1 MTTPQVFYRKWR
13 PQRFEEVA
21 GQPHVTATLRRAVA
35 TGRVAHAYLFTGP
48 RGVGKTSTARIVA
61 KALNCVN
68 PQDGE
73 PDNTCANCQAV
84 LEDRMLDLI
93 EIDAASNTGVDNIR
107 DLREKVRFQPVAGR
121 WKVYI
126 IDEAHMLS
134 NSAFNALLKTLEE
147 PPPRVVMVLATT
159 DVHKM
164 PLTVVSR
171 CQRYDFRRLSNED
184 VVDRLAEICGEEGI
198 ECEPE
203 VLAMIARHAWG
214 SLRDAE
220 NVLEQLAVSY
230 GGLAAPTA
238 AAPSPAAGQPALS
251 SPFGGESH
259 LVVPS
264 PLDRDSHAV
273 HPSPLDG
280 DSHAVHPSPLDGD
293 SHVVHPSPLEGEGE
307 GEGSPHP
314 AEIKAEHVRELLGLG
329 DTATAIELAQAVLA
343 GDAARALGAV
353 NREAGRGADLRNL
366 RNGTVDA
373 LRCALLLKAGVQDAL
388 SHPAEVVEAMKN
400 AGRTVQMGPIL
411 HALAALGQ
419 ADMKG
424 DSSSPLALELA
435 ALRAAAGPVAAPS
448 EAPARAAFNAPLARE
463 PSRAPG
469 AGQQRTGAPAP
480 SARAPAAPPPRR
492 GPGPPAETEDADRD
506 GGGRQSASAG
516 DPRWSRVTFTLR
528 RTKFRQ
534 YVLGSLLRA
543 AEAGEPAD
551 GKLVLKFKSKTLR
564 QNIEE
569 ELQDARAREAVEKAV
584 ADAYGAPLKVMIEAG
599 DSNGGTAAGG
609 QNAAAESPLV
619 RAALA
624 MGARVI
630 GEGPS
635 PTENS

>member
-13 PQRFEEVA
+13 PQRFAEVA
-21 GQPHVTATLRRAVA
+21 GQEHVTATLRRAVV
-35 TGRVAHAYLFTGP
+35 TGRVAHAYLFSGP
-48 RGVGKTSTARIVA
+48 RGVGKTSTARILA
-61 KALNCVN
+61 KALNCLN

-84 LEDRMLDLI
+84 LEDRMLDVI
-93 EIDAASNTGVDNIR
+93 EIDAASNRGIDDIRRLRDNVAF
-107 DLREKVRFQPVAGR
+107 LPVAGR

-126 IDEAHMLS
+126 IDEVHMLTDP
-134 NSAFNALLKTLEE
+134 AFNALLKTLEE
-147 PPPRVVMVLATT
+147 PPPRVLMVLATT
-159 DVHKM
+159 DPHRV
-164 PLTVVSR
+164 PATIISR

-184 VVDRLAEICGEEGI
+184 VVDRLAEICGEESI

-230 GGLAAPTA
+230 GRLTSQTAP
-238 AAPSPAAGQPALS
+238 APGPAEGRPVL
-251 SPFGGESH
+251 
-259 LVVPS
+259 PS
-264 PLDRDSHAV
+264 PLA
-273 HPSPLDG
+273 
-280 DSHAVHPSPLDGD
+280 
-293 SHVVHPSPLEGEGE
+293 GEGE
-307 GEGSPHP
+307 GEGSGHP

-329 DTATAIELAQAVLA
+329 DTAIAIELAQAVLA

-353 NREAGRGADLRNL
+353 NREAGRGADLRSL

-388 SHPAEVVEAMKN
+388 SHPAEVVEAMKA
-400 AGRTVQMGPIL
+400 AGRSVQMERIL
-411 HALAALGQ
+411 HTLSALGQ

-424 DSSSPLALELA
+424 DTSSPLALELA
-435 ALRAAAGPVAAPS
+435 TLRAAAGPLAAPVEGAAHAVS
-448 EAPARAAFNAPLARE
+448 SAPPTRA
-463 PSRAPG
+463 PSRPAG
-469 AGQQRTGAPAP
+469 AAQQRTGTA
-480 SARAPAAPPPRR
+480 AAPVRTPATPSPRR
-492 GPGPPAETEDADRD
+492 GPVPPVEMDDADRD
-506 GGGRQSASAG
+506 GGGRQSPSAG

-534 YVLGSLLRA
+534 YVLGSLLKA
-543 AEAGEPAD
+543 AEAGAPAG

-564 QNIEE
+564 ENIVE

-584 ADAYGAPLKVMIEAG
+584 ADAYGAPLKVVIEAG
-599 DSNGGTAAGG
+599 DPNGGTAPAG
-609 QNAAAESPLV
+609 QNAASESPLV

-635 PTENS
+635 PAEDR